1 MAREIATPAAPP
13 STFPLARTLVL
24 PAVLRGWLLRHA
36 ELATASAVI
45 VAAFLHLMRVYNRG
59 FNLLD
64 EGFVL
69 HVAERVLRGQVPYRD
84 FFTQLTPGA
93 FLTLAA
99 VFKLFGPSVIAGRWV
114 TVGLGLLITAL
125 FYTGARRLVS
135 RSTAAL
141 AALAFPIWGIAQG
154 WFYPNYSWFALAA
167 SAGALVCLL
176 RVIAV
181 PELAE
186 PSTGLETARS
196 RLDTRGEVVR
206 GDEGRRAEDERR
218 KTRDGGRA
226 CAWPST
232 QGEAVRWRWAVGAG
246 FLCGLS
252 AFCKQN
258 MGLYTLVALV
268 AAVLL
273 AGRGSWRRRGAVVAV
288 LVVAALPIPAALI
301 WWLWLQGALAAFYRD
316 AVWIP
321 LAVFPRQMA
330 APYPPFWPPWPLPTD
345 PPGQA
350 AWSFRLICLLPP
362 LPYGIGSGLVLLG
375 TVLRRAPQAGRARAW
390 WAAFVAWLTFGLGI
404 WATAFPRADFDHVQV
419 ALGPVFV
426 VGAALLECAGRLA
439 VRQRV
444 WHLWGAPDEP
454 ARAEGAP
461 AWPHARALRLQR
473 LDGPWCRRWLVTLL
487 AGTVLAGC
495 LVAGLG
501 NAHALHMG
509 PRWSL
514 RTLESVSPRA
524 AGILLD
530 TDEAAELTRLITEV
544 RLLSAPDEP
553 IAVLPWNAGLYF
565 LTARPNATRFDL
577 YIPASILPD
586 DLPEIEQSLARA
598 RLVVYWTA
606 RDTFINNSSLEDR
619 LPELHRYL
627 FEHYRV
633 VAAVNAYRIL
643 VRNDG

>member
-1 MAREIATPAAPP
+1 MAREFATPAAPP
-13 STFPLARTLVL
+13 GTLPTTRAL
-24 PAVLRGWLLRHA
+24 GIPAGLRSWLLRHA

-45 VAAFLHLMRVYNRG
+45 AAAFLHLMRVYNRG

-125 FYTGARRLVS
+125 FYAGARRLVS

-167 SAGALVCLL
+167 SAGALSCLL
-176 RVIAV
+176 RVVAG
-181 PELAE
+181 PEPAE
-186 PSTGLETARS
+186 PSTGLENARLRPES
-196 RLDTRGEVVR
+196 
-206 GDEGRRAEDERR
+206 DERR
-218 KTRDGGRA
+218 RTQNEERA
-226 CAWPST
+226 CARR
-232 QGEAVRWRWAVGAG
+232 EVVRWRWAAGAG

-273 AGRGSWRRRGAVVAV
+273 AGGGSWRRRGAVVAV
-288 LVVAALPIPAALI
+288 LVLAALPIPAALI
-301 WWLWLQGALAAFYRD
+301 WWLWLQGALPAFYRD

-375 TVLRRAPQAGRARAW
+375 TGLRRAPQAGAARAW

-419 ALGPVFV
+419 ALGPVFI

-439 VRQRV
+439 VRQRI
-444 WHLWGAPDEP
+444 WQLWGAPDEP
-454 ARAEGAP
+454 GLPGR
-461 AWPHARALRLQR
+461 HAFTFGLQQ
-473 LDGPWCRRWLVTLL
+473 LDGAWCRRWLVPLL
-487 AGTVLAGC
+487 AGGVLAGC

-524 AGILLD
+524 ASILLD
-530 TDEAAELTRLITEV
+530 TDEAAELTRLIAEV

-586 DLPEIEQSLARA
+586 DLPEIEQSLAKA

-606 RDTFINNSSLEDR
+606 RDTFISNSSLEDR

-643 VRNDG
+643 IRNDS